1 MIKWIIVLA
10 FLGIIALCTWRGYK
24 SGIVRSVFAI
34 LAIVISI
41 YGASLIAGIYNEEF
55 DGMIK
60 PFLSGMVDTAASKVR
75 SGEDT
80 VVKLEDGDRE
90 NVYKMSYAVMRELGL
105 VDSAADKIAIEVE
118 EETKNVN
125 QDMYNLISDK
135 VCVCRGVLHMF
146 YPHCNYFCGGRQPC
160 KSLLRDTKGRNC
172 RADCRRC
179 SWPCKRA
186 YTCIR
191 NSDDIQVYRNI
202 PERKC
207 DGQFWHTPCH
217 FQCKPNSG
225 DNRHVDFYP
234 RIYS

>member
-105 VDSAADKIAIEVE
+105 VDSATDKIAIEVE
-118 EETKNVN
+118 DETKNVN

-135 VCVCRGVLHMF
+135 VCQRVAYVAVFYICFILIAIIFAVVGNLVNLSFEIPKAGIAEPIVGAVLGLVRGLILVYAIAMIFRYTGIFLKENVTDNFGILHAISNANPIAGIIGM
-146 YPHCNYFCGGRQPC
+146 
-160 KSLLRDTKGRNC
+160 
-172 RADCRRC
+172 
-179 SWPCKRA
+179 
-186 YTCIR
+186 
-191 NSDDIQVYRNI
+191 
-202 PERKC
+202 
-207 DGQFWHTPCH
+207 
-217 FQCKPNSG
+217 
-225 DNRHVDFYP
+225 
-234 RIYS
+234 